1 MARSDR
7 SRETRIVVQQRYY
20 WPDQQLN
27 FWIIIMLATAGTI
40 LGIFADF
47 IMVQNQLRVGIP
59 WLFPYGVTVGS
70 LLVLFII
77 IMLILIGQKRLVPNV
92 VLLGTFILLVLF
104 ITGLIETAIQLF
116 GPAGNVNGN
125 CSRYVSNNQVTGV
138 SIQTLAWLEQNS
150 ICQSWMAVF
159 AFWIIG
165 TIFLIW
171 MMIMASQVARRNY
184 D

>member
-59 WLFPYGVTVGS
+59 WYVTPSFFLNDPARGS
-70 LLVLFII
+70 PRSERR
-77 IMLILIGQKRLVPNV
+77 GRL
-92 VLLGTFILLVLF
+92 
-104 ITGLIETAIQLF
+104 
-116 GPAGNVNGN
+116 
-125 CSRYVSNNQVTGV
+125 
-138 SIQTLAWLEQNS
+138 
-150 ICQSWMAVF
+150 
-159 AFWIIG
+159 
-165 TIFLIW
+165 
-171 MMIMASQVARRNY
+171 
-184 D
+184 